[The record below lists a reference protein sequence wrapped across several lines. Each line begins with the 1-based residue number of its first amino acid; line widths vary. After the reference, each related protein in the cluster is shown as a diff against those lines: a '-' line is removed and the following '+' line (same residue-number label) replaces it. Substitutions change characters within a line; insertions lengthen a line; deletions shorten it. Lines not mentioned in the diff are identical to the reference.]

1 MDDTTE
7 DVLDA
12 DYTDWLP
19 SYEPLPRYD
28 LPTHNTIVLLPT
40 EAEQYEEDTAQTGK

>member
-1 MDDTTE
+1 MDNVAEDILDT
-7 DVLDA
+7 

-19 SYEPLPRYD
+19 APKPLPRFD

-40 EAEQYEEDTAQTGK
+40 EAAKYEDNRE